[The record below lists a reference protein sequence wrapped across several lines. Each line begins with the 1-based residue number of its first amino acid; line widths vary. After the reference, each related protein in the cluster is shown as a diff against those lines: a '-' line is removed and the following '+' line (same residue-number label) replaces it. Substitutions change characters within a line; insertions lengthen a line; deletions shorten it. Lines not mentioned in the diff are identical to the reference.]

1 MRAFDIKL
9 NNNKTHTRAHL
20 LFSNTTTIML
30 KARFFRTFGR
40 TAGSHVRGLASASS
54 SSAASASAIGSAST
68 PASAA
73 EESIDQLSHR
83 EDWMVNLNREC
94 DNWLVGPRSDEWYT
108 GKRPVFG
115 ECPGVLEDGT
125 FTSLALPRL
134 DRVTREET
142 QAYFDNTWTSY
153 EILFAGLKGEE
164 YFYRPPPHGLRHPQI
179 FYYGH
184 TPCLYVNKLQV
195 AGVLDKGVNPYFES
209 IYETG
214 VDEMLWD
221 DMHKNDMVWP
231 TVKETHEYRK
241 EVYQVV
247 SDVIATHPDIGT
259 EGSPSTITW
268 DHPLWALFMGF
279 EHDRIHFETSS
290 VLFREAPESLVQVP
304 KEFPKLHPS
313 ARDATRKTHAPVRGE
328 HYPAQ
333 NRFIAVQGGDV
344 TLGKPRK
351 FPSYGWDN
359 EYGTRDV
366 TTPSFHATEYMVTNG
381 DFFEFVKAGGYRT
394 EKYWTEDGWGWR
406 KFRNMKDPHFWEW
419 DGPQGSFKFKLRTIF
434 ETIDMQW
441 DWPAEVTHH
450 EAKAYCAWK
459 SEQDGASYRLPT
471 EAEWN
476 LLKDPAVS
484 LERARGDAMAD
495 PVMSMSGKD
504 FVRDPSSPKS
514 ANLNLAYGSA
524 SPVGGVGAPSQS
536 GHYDVMGNVWEH
548 MEDNFNPLE
557 EGLVSYV
564 GGSHLCN
571 YEIHPTYDD
580 FSVPCYDGR
589 HDMILGGSFM
599 STGDEA
605 STFARF
611 HFRRHFLQHSGFRMV
626 KSDSAA
632 PAAYLN
638 EAGEKVDADGE
649 PLSKTEQTIT
659 EGERKESNVY
669 ETQSL
674 VDQYLGL
681 HYSSCSG
688 KKENIPFMMAH
699 EGLPAGTGRFPQRV
713 AELLFQLDGQHNKSY
728 GASSTTRALD
738 LGCAVGGTSYTLAT
752 RYDEVVGIDFSQAFV
767 DAANSMKGN
776 EDIHFNIAMEADVH
790 ARVLACHEDGVDA
803 AAKARTKF
811 LQGDACNL
819 DEKELGQFDS
829 IVMANLICRLPRPMD
844 CLDSLSRMVKPGG
857 MVVMTTPFSWL
868 EEFTNRE
875 QWMGGY
881 YDESTGEPV
890 DSAATLLREMEARG
904 FKRLYKEP
912 IPLVIREH
920 QRKYQYIVADATGW
934 QKL

>member
-1 MRAFDIKL
+1 
-9 NNNKTHTRAHL
+9 
-20 LFSNTTTIML
+20 
-30 KARFFRTFGR
+30 
-40 TAGSHVRGLASASS
+40 
-54 SSAASASAIGSAST
+54 
-68 PASAA
+68 
-73 EESIDQLSHR
+73 
-83 EDWMVNLNREC
+83 
-94 DNWLVGPRSDEWYT
+94 
-108 GKRPVFG
+108 
-115 ECPGVLEDGT
+115 
-125 FTSLALPRL
+125 
-134 DRVTREET
+134 
-142 QAYFDNTWTSY
+142 
-153 EILFAGLKGEE
+153 
-164 YFYRPPPHGLRHPQI
+164 
-179 FYYGH
+179 
-184 TPCLYVNKLQV
+184 
-195 AGVLDKGVNPYFES
+195 
-209 IYETG
+209 
-214 VDEMLWD
+214 
-221 DMHKNDMVWP
+221 
-231 TVKETHEYRK
+231 
-241 EVYQVV
+241 
-247 SDVIATHPDIGT
+247 
-259 EGSPSTITW
+259 
-268 DHPLWALFMGF
+268 
-279 EHDRIHFETSS
+279 
-290 VLFREAPESLVQVP
+290 
-304 KEFPKLHPS
+304 
-313 ARDATRKTHAPVRGE
+313 
-328 HYPAQ
+328 
-333 NRFIAVQGGDV
+333 
-344 TLGKPRK
+344 
-351 FPSYGWDN
+351 
-359 EYGTRDV
+359 
-366 TTPSFHATEYMVTNG
+366 
-381 DFFEFVKAGGYRT
+381 
-394 EKYWTEDGWGWR
+394 
-406 KFRNMKDPHFWEW
+406 
-419 DGPQGSFKFKLRTIF
+419 
-434 ETIDMQW
+434 
-441 DWPAEVTHH
+441 
-450 EAKAYCAWK
+450 
-459 SEQDGASYRLPT
+459 
-471 EAEWN
+471 
-476 LLKDPAVS
+476 
-484 LERARGDAMAD
+484 
-495 PVMSMSGKD
+495 
-504 FVRDPSSPKS
+504 
-514 ANLNLAYGSA
+514 
-524 SPVGGVGAPSQS
+524 
-536 GHYDVMGNVWEH
+536 
-548 MEDNFNPLE
+548 
-557 EGLVSYV
+557 
-564 GGSHLCN
+564 
-571 YEIHPTYDD
+571 
-580 FSVPCYDGR
+580 
-589 HDMILGGSFM
+589 M

-920 QRKYQYIVADATGW
+920 QRKYQYIVADETGW